1 MLEIDKEKIKL
12 DGQGKLM
19 IDEFNIGYLMEL
31 IGEVE
36 KKFNVLHTINKQ
48 LNVDTSHTNVSNSY
62 CREARCRELKM

>member
-1 MLEIDKEKIKL
+1 
-12 DGQGKLM
+12 M

-36 KKFNVLHTINKQ
+36 KKFNDLYTINKQ

-62 CREARCRELKM
+62 CREARYRELKM